1 MPVAAP
7 VVLWQSAAFDRMQRA
22 GLVRARGNQ
31 QPEYPT
37 PIQGRRLRSALF
49 VDFDNVYIGLDQ
61 EDQQAA
67 RAFADEP
74 SEWLAWMQRLMALPA
89 GITDHEVRRSILL
102 RRCYLSPRRFGRHRP
117 SFTRAGFDVVDCPAL
132 TTRGKN
138 SADIRMVIDIIDALN
153 HETHFDE
160 FIILSSD
167 SDFTPVLSRLRA
179 HDRRTTILTVGNISG
194 AYRGAC
200 DLMIGSEDFIEF
212 GLGRIMLP
220 YHAEAARAQA
230 SRSGAGEGTSAPS
243 TVEVHEASGTAHWSG
258 NGGPGVTP
266 PEGAVDQDLLARI
279 AGSLYVEA
287 SINGEIRPE
296 QLAAVYIRF
305 PEFTQD
311 SNWLGYYGLRPMTDA
326 IVATR
331 DDLCVVPGDPW
342 TVAVLKPGA
351 RRKEGPA
358 AEPEEEGTDL
368 RRLVADA
375 VVAMVT
381 AAKGPVTLA
390 RAAQAITA
398 DFGEQIAQSRWA
410 GAGTFKDLLQSIS
423 SLPLAFSTVPPGYV
437 YDPER
442 HVPPRATIASG
453 LEQRYPTLAPFV
465 RRVFQIT
472 GVPKLT
478 PEQYGLVFAM
488 TAAEVNESGY
498 SLSQT
503 SKAVRDR
510 CAEAGEAVPRQ
521 AIIFVLKGLSYRGY
535 DFETEDQHSPRILGA
550 MFRDNVIDLCENAGV
565 EMTEAQ
571 LELLDLWLIG
581 EPEGGVVL
589 HAEAHEALPGN
600 GRRGRSA
607 RGAGDLGGPDAG
619 SGDLGSGD
627 SEDEDA
633 ALDAFGG
640 ADRDDDDLADDDLPD
655 EPPDEE

>member
-1 MPVAAP
+1 M
-7 VVLWQSAAFDRMQRA
+7 
-22 GLVRARGNQ
+22 RGRDNHRQ
-31 QPEYPT
+31 EPPL

-74 SEWLAWMQRLMALPA
+74 TEWLTWMQRLMALPS
-89 GITDHEVRRSILL
+89 GINDHDVRRSILL

-138 SADIRMVIDIIDALN
+138 SADIRMVIDIIDALQ

-220 YHAEAARAQA
+220 YASEAANSLTPRNTPEDHH
-230 SRSGAGEGTSAPS
+230 SDGGGAA
-243 TVEVHEASGTAHWSG
+243 WSG
-258 NGGPGVTP
+258 NGPPPG
-266 PEGAVDQDLLARI
+266 EGVDQELLARI
-279 AGSLYVEA
+279 AGALYVEA
-287 SINGEIRPE
+287 SVNGEIRPE
-296 QLAAVYIRF
+296 QLAAIYIRF

-326 IVATR
+326 IVAAR
-331 DDLCVVPGDPW
+331 DDLRVVPGDPW
-342 TVAVLKPGA
+342 IVALVKPGTP
-351 RRKEGPA
+351 RKDEV
-358 AEPEEEGTDL
+358 EPEAEGGEVVITDL

-375 VVAMVT
+375 VVTMVT
-381 AAKGPVTLA
+381 GAKGPVTLA

-398 DFGEQIAQSRWA
+398 EFGDQIAQSRWA
-410 GAGTFKDLLQSIS
+410 GAGTFKDLLQSITG
-423 SLPLAFSTVPPGYV
+423 LPLAFSTVPPGYV

-442 HVPPRATIASG
+442 HVPPRATVASG

-488 TAAEVNESGY
+488 TAVEVNENGY

-535 DFETEDQHSPRILGA
+535 DFETEDLHSPRILGA

-581 EPEGGVVL
+581 EPEGGAVL
-589 HAEAHEALPGN
+589 NPAI
-600 GRRGRSA
+600 S
-607 RGAGDLGGPDAG
+607 
-619 SGDLGSGD
+619 
-627 SEDEDA
+627 
-633 ALDAFGG
+633 
-640 ADRDDDDLADDDLPD
+640 
-655 EPPDEE
+655 DEE